1 MRISSY
7 EVPRCLTFYPDLHSL
22 ALEDILHE
30 RGHNHSKAD
39 YYPGHLFIRVLCHT
53 VHEDEPWSLG
63 CSSASE
69 ASSKEDSLSEVPNG
83 LNRPDLEEGGSC
95 SIDVKINPEEL
106 AEGNGSDQNLKA
118 NGINSTQ
125 GGAAKGKDRK
135 RDKMPS
141 SIFGLRKRISTLSG
155 FRGPVST
162 FLVQFFSI
170 ID

>member
-1 MRISSY
+1 MCISSY
-7 EVPRCLTFYPDLHSL
+7 EVPHCLTFYLDLHSL

-53 VHEDEPWSLG
+53 VHDDEPWSLG
-63 CSSASE
+63 RSSASE

-106 AEGNGSDQNLKA
+106 AEGNGSTQNLKV
-118 NGINSTQ
+118 N
-125 GGAAKGKDRK
+125 AKGKDRK

-141 SIFGLRKRISTLSG
+141 STFGLRKRISTLSG

-162 FLVQFFSI
+162 LLIQFFSI
-170 ID
+170 VDWIALAI